1 MPSKADTPPTDA
13 LHYPWES
20 HPGPDQV
27 VEVLPG
33 VLWLRLKLPFR
44 LNHVNVYLIAD
55 GDGWALFDTGF
66 GNEATIA
73 AWTTLL
79 EGELSGVQLSRVIVS
94 HAHPDHLGLA
104 GWLVA
109 RFQCPLQMSQLEFLH
124 GVYHQHRR
132 TEERVENSRLFFR
145 RHGMDE
151 AMTLQLLGR
160 GQDYLKKTVPMP
172 AAYQRLSHGNR
183 LMIGGR
189 EFQVMTGAGHSPDQ
203 VMLYCAADNFLL
215 SADQVL
221 SKISPNVSVWAQEP
235 DEDALGA
242 YLHSLRMIA
251 AAVPDDALVL
261 PGHGVPFYGLQVRI
275 GQLAA
280 HHEERCEVIAEAC
293 IASARTAAEL
303 VPIVFNK
310 HVLDAHQAGFAA
322 GEVIAHVNYLLA
334 QGRLK
339 QVDHRAGICDGLLR
353 FKTS

>member
-1 MPSKADTPPTDA
+1 M
-13 LHYPWES
+13 
-20 HPGPDQV
+20 
-27 VEVLPG
+27 LPG

-132 TEERVENSRLFFR
+132 TEERVENSAVLPPSWHGRSHDPATARSRPGLSEKDGADAGGLSAPQPWRPPDDR
-145 RHGMDE
+145 R
-151 AMTLQLLGR
+151 AR
-160 GQDYLKKTVPMP
+160 
-172 AAYQRLSHGNR
+172 
-183 LMIGGR
+183 I
-189 EFQVMTGAGHSPDQ
+189 QVMTGAGHSPDQ

-242 YLHSLRMIA
+242 YLHS
-251 AAVPDDALVL
+251 P
-261 PGHGVPFYGLQVRI
+261 
-275 GQLAA
+275 A
-280 HHEERCEVIAEAC
+280 HDRG
-293 IASARTAAEL
+293 RG
-303 VPIVFNK
+303 
-310 HVLDAHQAGFAA
+310 AG
-322 GEVIAHVNYLLA
+322 
-334 QGRLK
+334 
-339 QVDHRAGICDGLLR
+339 
-353 FKTS
+353 